1 MIDTMIFIIIIMHNK
16 DLQDAIRRPLSCIV
30 LVSGLLKIITTCR
43 LIVSLLLV
51 EIPILVCKQQ
61 SSRFSFG
68 TRLSCTI
75 YLSDVLSLL
84 SV

>member
-1 MIDTMIFIIIIMHNK
+1 MIDTMIFIIKEMHNI
-16 DLQDAIRRPLSCIV
+16 DLQDAIWRPLSCII

-51 EIPILVCKQQ
+51 EFPILVCKQL

-68 TRLSCTI
+68 TRLSCMFFK
-75 YLSDVLSLL
+75 
-84 SV
+84 